1 MSSTPPKYRV
11 VIFDAIDEP
20 KSLRELIS
28 KATGAH
34 PADALQWLA
43 KAPGVWP
50 KELDE
55 PSTRTLVD
63 GLYEFGVAA
72 EAWRTDQF
80 PELSP
85 ARTIHRA
92 ACLDEG
98 LRLDGLRGEPT
109 HWVPWDRIEMIC
121 AGRVVHDD
129 GRGGTSTRWPST
141 VVSGLRAVAL
151 RKPRSFNVGGRP
163 QRDPVGEVLVIR
175 REPRIAFR
183 FVENKMNYAY
193 LGDRLQESAADNFPI
208 FLAEPA
214 RAIDLH
220 PPDREHPSDAREQRE
235 RRPRI
240 PQLAGDPR
248 PRHDSTPLE
257 LVPTR
262 PRNPE
267 PGTARKPERPRRR
280 IPLRIVRPQ
289 PSWGRPGPPGP

>member
-20 KSLRELIS
+20 KALRELVGE
-28 KATGAH
+28 ATGAH

-55 PSTRTLVD
+55 AAARTLVD

-72 EAWRTDQF
+72 EAWRSDQF

-85 ARTIHRA
+85 PRTIHRA

-121 AGRVVHDD
+121 AGKVVDDD
-129 GRGGTSTRWPST
+129 GRAGTSTRWPSA

-151 RKPRSFNVGGRP
+151 RKPRPFAVGGRA
-163 QRDPVGEVLVIR
+163 QRTPREPVGEVLVIR

-183 FVENKMNYAY
+183 FVENQMNYAY
-193 LGDRLQESAADNFPI
+193 LGDRLRESAADNFPI
-208 FLAEPA
+208 FLADLCA
-214 RAIDLH
+214 RATVARLTDTTRTMLENNEGDDHEFPSSQALLDYATIQLLWSWYRR
-220 PPDREHPSDAREQRE
+220 DRETRNRELLENPSDPDVES
-235 RRPRI
+235 P
-240 PQLAGDPR
+240 
-248 PRHDSTPLE
+248 
-257 LVPTR
+257 
-262 PRNPE
+262 
-267 PGTARKPERPRRR
+267 
-280 IPLRIVRPQ
+280 
-289 PSWGRPGPPGP
+289 